1 MGVCAMKKAM
11 TVLLALAACAALILT
26 RHTEPSY
33 RLEAVTVRDLTEKIE
48 AVGTVSYAQL
58 YALTPGMAGVV
69 ERLFIEEGGSV
80 RKGQAVAQLSLPT
93 QGAQAYWASA
103 QGAEADGSVQAQ
115 EELMELC
122 TVRAP
127 ADGQVVTLSA
137 YEGMQAA
144 PGMALGSLGSEQL
157 CVTALVPESVKE
169 ELYEGQSAI
178 VRRGERSYD
187 ARIVRIQPSTEAAAQ
202 YVLTLETLHAQRA
215 LCAGMRVDVT
225 VTVQACSGPSVP
237 LQAISKEG
245 TVLCRTETGV
255 AETPVEVGMCTESY
269 AQLLS
274 GPPVG
279 TMVVTGEE

>member
-1 MGVCAMKKAM
+1 MGVCAMKKVM

-26 RHTEPSY
+26 RHTEPKY
-33 RLEAVTVRDLTEKIE
+33 RVEAVTVRDLTEKIE

-58 YALTPGMAGVV
+58 YALTPNLAGVV
-69 ERLFIEEGGSV
+69 ERVFVQEGDAV
-80 RKGQAVAQLSLPT
+80 RKGQAVAQLCLPT

-103 QGAEADGSVQAQ
+103 QGMELDGVEAQ
-115 EELMELC
+115 EELVELC

-127 ADGQVVTLSA
+127 ADGQVVTLTA
-137 YEGMQAA
+137 YEGMQTA
-144 PGMALGSLGSEQL
+144 PSVALGSLGSEQL

-169 ELYEGQSAI
+169 ELFEGQKAT
-178 VRRGERSYD
+178 VRRGGHSYD
-187 ARIVRIQPSTEAAAQ
+187 AKIVRIRPSTEAAAQ
-202 YVLTLETLHAQRA
+202 YVLTLEAPAAQRA

-225 VTVQACSGPSVP
+225 VVVQACSGPSVS

-255 AETPVEVGMCTESY
+255 AEAPVEVGLCTESY

>member
-1 MGVCAMKKAM
+1 MKKVM

-26 RHTEPSY
+26 RHTEPKY
-33 RLEAVTVRDLTEKIE
+33 RVEAVTVRDLTEKIE
-48 AVGTVSYAQL
+48 AVGTVNYAQL
-58 YALTPGMAGVV
+58 YALTPNMAGVV
-69 ERLFIEEGGSV
+69 ERVFVQEGDAV
-80 RKGQAVAQLSLPT
+80 HKGQAVAQLCLPT
-93 QGAQAYWASA
+93 QSAQAYWASA
-103 QGAEADGSVQAQ
+103 QGVELDGVEAQ

-127 ADGQVVTLSA
+127 ADGQVVALTA
-137 YEGMQAA
+137 YEGMQTA
-144 PGMALGSLGSEQL
+144 PGTALGSLGSEQL

-169 ELYEGQSAI
+169 ELYEGQSAT
-178 VRRGERSYD
+178 VRRGEHSYD
-187 ARIVRIQPSTEAAAQ
+187 AKIAYIRPSTEAAAQ
-202 YVLTLETLHAQRA
+202 YVLTLEAPAAQRT

-225 VTVQACSGPSVP
+225 VVVQACSGPSVS

-245 TVLCRTETGV
+245 TVLCCTETGV
-255 AETPVEVGMCTESY
+255 AEAPVEVGLCTESY